1 MVLHFLNA
9 VDFAVAGWYN
19 RHAKA
24 TGLIFG
30 FIGGLT

>member
-1 MVLHFLNA
+1 LNT
-9 VDFAVAGWYN
+9 VDFAVAGWYT

-30 FIGGLT
+30 FIGGFT